1 MMGARSAKAHRM
13 TPYQRC
19 VLWLL
24 ETGEQWVLPL
34 VPRGSF
40 RHQLRARIDRAHI
53 HLHSRVHGHDDPP

>member
-1 MMGARSAKAHRM
+1 MGAPSDKTHRM

-19 VLWLL
+19 VLWFL

-40 RHQLRARIDRAHI
+40 RNQLRARLDRAHTR
-53 HLHSRVHGHDDPP
+53 LHSRVHGHGDQQ